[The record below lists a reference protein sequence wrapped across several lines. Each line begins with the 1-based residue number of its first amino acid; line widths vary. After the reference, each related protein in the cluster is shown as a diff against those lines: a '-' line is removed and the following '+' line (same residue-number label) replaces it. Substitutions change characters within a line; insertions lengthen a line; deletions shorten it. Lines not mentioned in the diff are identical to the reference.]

1 MGQTNDP
8 KLTCWLGLVWIWAWL
23 ELALKE
29 WTRWVHVP
37 SYCTCTN
44 KEERQEAFLILF
56 FPPSFFSSPS
66 LARLNN
72 GGGLDSSNRGDE
84 AKILA
89 QIAVEAARWA
99 TAQIATTARIAV
111 QVGAPSLFLFLL
123 SFFDFFF
130 FSPFFVEIQRS
141 LVEWVGILGLIQL
154 GLVTRR

>member
-1 MGQTNDP
+1 M
-8 KLTCWLGLVWIWAWL
+8 
-23 ELALKE
+23 
-29 WTRWVHVP
+29 P

-66 LARLNN
+66 SLARLNN
-72 GGGLDSSNRGDE
+72 EGGLNSSNRSNE

-89 QIAVEAARWA
+89 RISVEAARWA
-99 TAQIATTARIAV
+99 TARIATTARIAV

-123 SFFDFFF
+123 SFFDFFSF
-130 FSPFFVEIQRS
+130 PLFFVEFERT

-154 GLVTRR
+154 GLVTGR